1 MSKWLVDK
9 LAEKISEIRKKK
21 VDLVVV
27 FSISDIFNAE
37 PAVAE
42 EDLREKESLRN
53 LRLCKYFDEVLK
65 ISKSVPHKTRNLNY
79 G

>member
-27 FSISDIFNAE
+27 FAISDIFNAE
-37 PAVAE
+37 PGVAE
-42 EDLREKESLRN
+42 EDPREKESLRN
-53 LRLCKYFDEVLK
+53 LW
-65 ISKSVPHKTRNLNY
+65 
-79 G
+79 